1 MTEERK
7 DQLLWLWGEETN
19 DPDTQEWRDD
29 LTPEEEAKV
38 AEWDANAERG
48 MGEMARRTLE
58 LEEQKRRPSAELQM
72 AAAKAEHLRQR
83 AAKLQDAGDLT
94 RRLKEIAEDAKRP
107 VTAREEAAKGKDLAN
122 ELNALEGDLRAREAR
137 AKKER
142 KQDMALVNAVGDLAD
157 SVTKGFHR

>member
-1 MTEERK
+1 MPSFRW
-7 DQLLWLWGEETN
+7 Q
-19 DPDTQEWRDD
+19 P
-29 LTPEEEAKV
+29 P
-38 AEWDANAERG
+38 
-48 MGEMARRTLE
+48 
-58 LEEQKRRPSAELQM
+58 RPSI
-72 AAAKAEHLRQR
+72 
-83 AAKLQDAGDLT
+83 KLQDAGDLT
-94 RRLKEIAEDAKRP
+94 RRLKEIAEAAKRP